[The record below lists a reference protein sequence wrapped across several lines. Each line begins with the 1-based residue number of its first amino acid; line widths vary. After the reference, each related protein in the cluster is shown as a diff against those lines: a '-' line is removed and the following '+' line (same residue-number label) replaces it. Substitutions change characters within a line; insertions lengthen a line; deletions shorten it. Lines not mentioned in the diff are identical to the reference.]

1 MTWAEWFLALV
12 LAVTG
17 IGLLV
22 LGGVERYN
30 RATAQ
35 AEADEWGGQR

>member
-12 LAVTG
+12 LAASG

-22 LGGVERYN
+22 LRGIDSYDRTV
-30 RATAQ
+30 AQ
-35 AEADEWGGQR
+35 AEADEWGEQR